1 MAIVSKPSRRCAD
14 HVLKTFIRLIAI
26 DGASKKM
33 VAAEGRDEIRYR
45 VRWTPGAVAGV
56 W

>member
-1 MAIVSKPSRRCAD
+1 MVMVSKPSRRCAD
-14 HVLKTFIRLIAI
+14 HVLKTFIPLIPI

-33 VAAEGRDEIRYR
+33 VAAERRDEVRNR
-45 VRWTPGAVAGV
+45 VRWTPGPAAGV